1 MASLL
6 IQWRKSVHAC
16 MPYYG
21 SAQWLR
27 LSNDGKTP
35 MHAVL
40 WQGPMASLLSNN
52 GENQCMHDDATAQL
66 TPNSFAY
73 LKWKD
78 ELQHCYGSDLGW
90 PGTRTQSSY
99 SALGLQTKIGLY
111 NSIGLQTKMGNTS
124 MRECSAQWL
133 RLSNDGQKACML
145 WLSPMAS
152 LLKQWQNINACVL
165 WIMLCLIWYPRC
177 SASPG

>member
-1 MASLL
+1 M
-6 IQWRKSVHAC
+6 HAC
-16 MPYYG
+16 MPYYDP
-21 SAQWLR
+21 AQWLR
-27 LSNDGKTP
+27 LSNHGKTP

-78 ELQHCYGSDLGW
+78 ELPHCYGSDLGW
-90 PGTRTQSSY
+90 LRTRTQSGY
-99 SALGLQTKIGLY
+99 SALGLQTKIG
-111 NSIGLQTKMGNTS
+111 NTS
-124 MRECSAQWL
+124 MGACSAQWL